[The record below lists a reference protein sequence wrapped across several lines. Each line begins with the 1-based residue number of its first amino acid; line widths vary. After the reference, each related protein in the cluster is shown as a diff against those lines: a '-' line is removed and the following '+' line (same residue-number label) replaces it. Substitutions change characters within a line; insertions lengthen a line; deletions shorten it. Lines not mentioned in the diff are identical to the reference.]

1 MNLRKHQGDP
11 NGDSSESGDE
21 NQNSVECAHI
31 NKAVDL
37 QRVKKS
43 LVRSGFLMDCE
54 ECKKLPPDN
63 DMDFIEYDQSLWLC
77 LKCGNQA
84 CGRGRNKHALKH
96 FDTPHSDSHALC
108 VNTTVWSVW
117 CYDCDD
123 EVNISCKK
131 KLQEAV
137 EFLRKQAESNKIKQ
151 QPSTPSISRV
161 LEELPVITTMN
172 SSTSTNAG
180 AIPKMMSSSSS
191 NISRARGLSN
201 LGNTCFFNSVMQCLG
216 QTPYLLQLLEET
228 SEEGQ
233 HFRLPGGKITLENK
247 EELDLPPLEGTL
259 EKWKP
264 LTAALAETLK
274 ELQSGRVEVY
284 NPRLLF
290 SKLRTKMPQFG
301 GGDQHDSHEL
311 LRHLLEGVREEDLKR
326 YKTVILEKF
335 GFNLKTDPATVEED
349 KKTIIKFY
357 GQQASEMLTPTEQ
370 VFRGV
375 LVSTLQCQVCDHMS
389 HREEYFLDL
398 SLPISEKQLPPLL
411 RRKAEEIDDKPTK
424 HQIKKEKRAERKKN
438 KKQKSNRSLFN
449 ANASLAGTSEAM
461 DNKSESESD
470 ADIEDNA
477 EDSSNNSGRRS
488 SAVGGEEAVGGG
500 SSGGG
505 TAKGSESGYNSDKA
519 EGGSGGGALGGSV
532 GTPPDARAASPSA
545 GDSGVPSPQAG
556 AASITPE
563 DRSPDSSETNVDM
576 GSPLMQTCCGN
587 NSPNEDVFEDFDF
600 ERPQSRLAF
609 ANTDLKMDLEK
620 LSLLNDGD
628 STKVNSLFHHEEMDS
643 DLKGACGPVIDEDE
657 KMEEDEYVEDSPSW
671 HGTMSGGRYQCEEGE
686 CSIQSCLNQFTE
698 CELMAG
704 NNRVSCE
711 VCTKRSG
718 GKTTVYTD
726 ASKQLL
732 IYNPPAV
739 LILHLKRFQVLRFRS
754 AKVSKFVKFT
764 TLLDLAPFC
773 SKRSQNLP
781 TFEAG
786 QTRVLYSLYGVVEHS
801 GSMHGGHYVSYIKV
815 RQPLDE
821 NSYRWQ
827 YLPKNQKEKLD
838 NATKSATGEPTVP
851 PGKWYYI
858 SDSFVNEIPE
868 SQVLGVQAYLLFY
881 ERIL

>member
-11 NGDSSESGDE
+11 NEDSSESGDE
-21 NQNSVECAHI
+21 NQNNVECAHI

-96 FDTPHSDSHALC
+96 YDTPHSDSHALC
-108 VNTTVWSVW
+108 VNTTIWSVW

-123 EVNISCKK
+123 EVNVSCKK

-151 QPSTPSISRV
+151 QPSTTSIARV
-161 LEELPVITTMN
+161 LDELPVITTTT
-172 SSTSTNAG
+172 SSTSSNAG
-180 AIPKMMSSSSS
+180 AIPKTLPFSSS
-191 NISRARGLSN
+191 NIPRARGLSN

-228 SEEGQ
+228 SEDGQ
-233 HFRLPGGKITLENK
+233 YFRLPGGKLTLEDK
-247 EELDLPPLEGTL
+247 ETVDLPPLEGTL

-264 LTAALAETLK
+264 LTGALAQTLK
-274 ELQSGRVEVY
+274 ELQSGRAEVY

-311 LRHLLEGVREEDLKR
+311 LRHLLEAVREEDLRR
-326 YKTVILEKF
+326 YKTVILEKL
-335 GFNLKTDPATVEED
+335 GFNLKTDPATVEGD
-349 KKTIIKFY
+349 KKAIIKFY
-357 GQQASEMLTPTEQ
+357 GQQASDLLTPTEQ

-398 SLPISEKQLPPLL
+398 SLPICEKQLPPVL
-411 RRKAEEIDDKPTK
+411 RRKAEDIEDKPSK

-438 KKQKSNRSLFN
+438 KKQKSNQSLLLN
-449 ANASLAGTSEAM
+449 SNTSIVAWTGEEM
-461 DNKSESESD
+461 GNKSESESD

-477 EDSSNNSGRRS
+477 EDSSNNSAPRS
-488 SAVGGEEAVGGG
+488 NTVGVPGGEEALP
-500 SSGGG
+500 SPPSIS
-505 TAKGSESGYNSDKA
+505 TKGSESGYNSDKA
-519 EGGSGGGALGGSV
+519 EGGVGPGPQVLGD
-532 GTPPDARAASPSA
+532 TPPDARAVSPSA

-556 AASITPE
+556 AASTPE

-576 GSPLMQTCCGN
+576 GSPQACCGN
-587 NSPNEDVFEDFDF
+587 NSPNEDVFENFDF

-628 STKVNSLFHHEEMDS
+628 SSKVNSLFHHEEMDS
-643 DLKGACGPVIDEDE
+643 DLKGACGPVITEDE
-657 KMEEDEYVEDSPSW
+657 KMEEDEYMMDSPSW
-671 HGTMSGGRYQCEEGE
+671 LGTMSGGRYQCEEGE

-711 VCTKRSG
+711 VCTKKSG
-718 GKTTVYTD
+718 QGKTVYTD

-739 LILHLKRFQVLRFRS
+739 LILHLKRFQVFRLRS

-815 RQPLDE
+815 RQPLDQ
-821 NSYRWQ
+821 NSYR
-827 YLPKNQKEKLD
+827 
-838 NATKSATGEPTVP
+838 
-851 PGKWYYI
+851 
-858 SDSFVNEIPE
+858 
-868 SQVLGVQAYLLFY
+868 
-881 ERIL
+881 